1 MFLYLLEDN
10 AMENVDFKL
19 EENKGKPKLLL
30 AMLACFA
37 AAILAGIFIGKLWE
51 MLDVRLLYV
60 YVLAGI
66 LSAVIVTT
74 LYKHS
79 LVAAFIS
86 LGATLLFIFIADV
99 TYLFGVESFFKYSFP
114 LLMDAYFETLK
125 EALNVDFVFIIYY
138 LAGIIISFFACLN
151 IKGISKK

>member
-10 AMENVDFKL
+10 TMDNIDFKL
-19 EENKGKPKLLL
+19 EETKGSPRLLL
-30 AMLACFA
+30 AILACFS
-37 AAILAGIFIGKLWE
+37 AAIVAGIFIGKLWE
-51 MLDVRLLYV
+51 MLDVRLLYI

-79 LVAAFIS
+79 LVAAIIS
-86 LGATLLFIFIADV
+86 LVATLLFIFITDV
-99 TYLFGVESFFKYSFP
+99 TYLFGVESFFKYGLP
-114 LLMDAYFETLK
+114 LLIEGYFETLK

-138 LAGIIISFFACLN
+138 LIGIIISFFACLN